1 MRAPSYSETIG
12 EFFSQASIED
22 PAPMYAR
29 LLATH
34 PIARVGDT
42 GVHFVANWAL
52 IDEALQREE
61 DFSANLTGVLALG
74 EDGLPT
80 VLSLPRNGASRVIA
94 TADEPDHAVHRALVQ
109 SRLSL
114 RRVEVA
120 AEPVREWAGAA
131 VERFVAAGGGDFVPL
146 AEEIP
151 ARVVAWLLGLPIEDH
166 QKHRR
171 WAMMG
176 GDILGG
182 DTSSGVLE
190 RLAEE
195 SFEMATY
202 LEAAFRAVQAAP
214 SEDPAA
220 PLLHALA
227 RGVAE
232 GRIDE
237 EEALGIT
244 TVLFGAGGEST
255 AALVGSAVRH
265 LAADSALASRLRAE
279 PGLIP
284 AFLEEVVR
292 LDPPFKFHF
301 RVVRRDTELGGVAL
315 REGDRLML
323 AWAAA
328 SRDPEE
334 VEDPGTLRLDR
345 SHPRHHM
352 SFGRGAHFCV
362 GAPLAR
368 LEARIVCEELLTRT
382 SSIDFAPGQSPH
394 HVPSIFVRR
403 LASLPLAVVAS

>member
-1 MRAPSYSETIG
+1 MRAPLYSERIDELFTRD
-12 EFFSQASIED
+12 AIED
-22 PAPMYAR
+22 PQHLYAR
-29 LLATH
+29 LRSAG
-34 PIARVGDT
+34 PVARIGET
-42 GVHFVANWAL
+42 GVHTVTNWAL
-52 IDEALQREE
+52 IDEALGREE

-80 VLSLPRNGASRVIA
+80 VVPLPRNGASRVIA

-114 RRVEVA
+114 RRIEVA
-120 AEPVREWAGAA
+120 EAPVRGWAEAA
-131 VERFVAAGGGDFVPL
+131 VARLVGAGGGDFVPV

-151 ARVVAWLLGLPIEDH
+151 ARVVAWLLGLAPEDH
-166 QKHRR
+166 EKHRR

-182 DTSSGVLE
+182 DMSAQVLG
-190 RLAEE
+190 RVATE
-195 SFEMATY
+195 SFEMAEY
-202 LEAAFRAVQAAP
+202 LGAAFRAVLAEP
-214 SEDPAA
+214 SADPQA

-227 RGVAE
+227 RGVLD

-244 TVLFGAGGEST
+244 TVLFGAAGEST
-255 AALVGSAVRH
+255 AALIGSAVRR
-265 LAADSALASRLRAE
+265 LAADPVLAQRLRAQTD
-279 PGLIP
+279 LLP

-292 LDPPFKFHF
+292 LEPPFKFHF
-301 RVVRRDTELGGVAL
+301 RVVRRPCELAGFEL
-315 REGDRLML
+315 DEGDRLML

-328 SRDPEE
+328 SRDPAE
-334 VEDPGTLRLDR
+334 VEDPDSLRLDR
-345 SHPRHHM
+345 THPRHHM

-368 LEARIVCEELLTRT
+368 LEARIVCEELLGRTRE
-382 SSIDFAPGQSPH
+382 IAFADEQRVR

-403 LASLPLAVVAS
+403 LAELPLAIVQS